1 MMLWKPC
8 WLLLLRCVVLLVSFI
23 VWEFFPLLVGVLF
36 PFFFLKTI
44 VVVLLYY
51 TNIPG
56 KKRKPPTM
64 LAGPNAIDPENKMQQ
79 PHVWVVRIWVLSF
92 FSLLFHFFCIFLS
105 QLIMHGKLSPFLLT
119 IFSIIKLY
127 CII

>member
-1 MMLWKPC
+1 M
-8 WLLLLRCVVLLVSFI
+8 
-23 VWEFFPLLVGVLF
+23 WEFFPLLVGVLF

-56 KKRKPPTM
+56 KKRRPPTM

-92 FSLLFHFFCIFLS
+92 FSLLFHFFLYI
-105 QLIMHGKLSPFLLT
+105 
-119 IFSIIKLY
+119 SIPVNY
-127 CII
+127 AW